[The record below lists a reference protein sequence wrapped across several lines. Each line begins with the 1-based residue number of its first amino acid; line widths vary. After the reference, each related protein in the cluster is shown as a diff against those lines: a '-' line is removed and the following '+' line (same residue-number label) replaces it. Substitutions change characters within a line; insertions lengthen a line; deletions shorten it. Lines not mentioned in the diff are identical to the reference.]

1 MTQHRK
7 GEPCM
12 NLPPLPNLRVKVFTE
27 KNPWE
32 DSASLPVMPT
42 GGALIL
48 SFVCL
53 ISAVYPALMVSY
65 ADLWWLPLAILS
77 IFYLRINRTPYGW
90 LLLAAAF
97 LGGAMIGGLAT
108 GAALI
113 CLISTVVITSLL
125 HTTTRH
131 PLLICLPVAAYAA
144 ACLIT
149 GNPLTALLS
158 LPAFPAAYVLGR
170 SIMKNEGRVASI
182 SACALMLG
190 TVFVLFAALAWRN
203 SGMEMSMDALAAYFN
218 ALHDEILNT
227 ALTDPDFKAVL
238 SMLDT
243 TQAPLADLL
252 SETLTLML
260 LLTPG
265 LITVLM
271 LAIAYIA
278 QYLCVTS
285 YGALGMKQLCTLVSR
300 RFIMSV
306 LSAIIFILCAITAL
320 FPAKGVTMFAAVT
333 SNLWLILFPGML
345 IVGFWSLYASWRAR
359 PAPLMLVIALVAAAL
374 MPPIFLIFVALTGA
388 ATTLTRP
395 LLLRMAALMQE
406 QNGTGGDSGSD
417 SDNSTP

>member
-1 MTQHRK
+1 
-7 GEPCM
+7 M
-12 NLPPLPNLRVKVFTE
+12 NLPPLPNLRVKVVAE
-27 KNPWE
+27 RNPWE
-32 DSASLPVMPT
+32 DTAALPTMPVA
-42 GGALIL
+42 GALL
-48 SFVCL
+48 WCL
-53 ISAVYPALMVSY
+53 ICLVSAVYPTLMVVY
-65 ADLWWLPLAILS
+65 PNLFWLPLALLS
-77 IFYLRINRTPYGW
+77 IFYLRANHTLYGW
-90 LLLAAAF
+90 FILAIAF
-97 LGGAMIGGLAT
+97 LGGSLLGGP
-108 GAALI
+108 ALGSAVV
-113 CLISTVVITSLL
+113 CLISTMVITALL

-144 ACLIT
+144 ACLI
-149 GNPLTALLS
+149 GGDPLLALLS

-170 SIMKNEGRVASI
+170 SVMKNEGRVASI

-190 TVFVLFAALAWRN
+190 TVFVLFAALAWRI
-203 SGMEMSMDALAAYFN
+203 SGIEMSMDALAAYFN

-265 LITVLM
+265 MLIVLT
-271 LAIAYIA
+271 LSAAYAA
-278 QYLCVTS
+278 QYLCVMS
-285 YGALGMKQLCTLVSR
+285 YEPLGMKQLCTLVSR

-306 LSAIIFILCAITAL
+306 VSAIIFIICAITAL

-359 PAPLMLVIALVAAAL
+359 PAPLMLVVALVAAAL

-395 LLLRMAALMQE
+395 LLLRMASLMQA
-406 QNGTGGDSGSD
+406 QDGQGGDSD
-417 SDNSTP
+417 DDNGNNAP